1 MDLRDY
7 IAPETTAL
15 GQRANGWEEAVKQ
28 AGGLLERAGSINA
41 SYTQAMVDMVKKL
54 GPYIVVM
61 PGVALAHARPEGN
74 VSRDSIAVVTYPEGI
89 NFGNPSNDPV
99 YAVFA
104 IAARTDQ
111 DHLTVFQALAKF
123 IAEEE
128 NVARLKK
135 AKCFE
140 DILNDE

>member
-1 MDLRDY
+1 M
-7 IAPETTAL
+7 
-15 GQRANGWEEAVKQ
+15 GQRATGWEEAVKQ
-28 AGGLLERAGSINA
+28 AGELLERAGAINA
-41 SYTQAMVDMVKKL
+41 AYTQAMIDMVKQL

-74 VSRDSIAVVTYPEGI
+74 VSRDSIAIVTYPEGVS
-89 NFGNPSNDPV
+89 FGNPSNDPV
-99 YAVFA
+99 YVVFA

-128 NVARLKK
+128 NVARLRT
-135 AKCFE
+135 AKQFE
-140 DILNDE
+140 EILKNE